1 MMMTDRDKIDAI
13 LERLSQAPVGLDAS
27 NYQVLMAAALL
38 ITGILRTAFADPVA
52 EAEHFSQVLQLAVK
66 TCRGAVA
73 RTH

>member
-1 MMMTDRDKIDAI
+1 MTMTDREMIDAI
-13 LERLSQAPVGLDAS
+13 FERLSQAPVGLDAT
-27 NYQVLMAAALL
+27 NHQVLMAAGLL
-38 ITGILRTAFADPVA
+38 ITGILRTAFADPVG

>member
-1 MMMTDRDKIDAI
+1 MSNRDMIDQVF
-13 LERLSQAPVGLDAS
+13 ERLSQAPVGLDCS
-27 NYQVLMAAALL
+27 NHEVLMAAGLL
-38 ITGILRTAFADPVA
+38 ITGILRTAFADPVG